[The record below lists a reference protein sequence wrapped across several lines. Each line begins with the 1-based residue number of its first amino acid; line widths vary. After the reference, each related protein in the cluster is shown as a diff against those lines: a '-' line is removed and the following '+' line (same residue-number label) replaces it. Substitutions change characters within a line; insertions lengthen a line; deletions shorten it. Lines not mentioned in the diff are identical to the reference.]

1 LIYENAAIYVPIQ
14 MLQLQL
20 IRHFFLMNEVTFITE
35 ASAVVYISVVCRHIL
50 ATNGCKS
57 QALVVPTMARL
68 SNTEAATPAAT
79 STVGIAYEG
88 ITGYS
93 PIGQKFCNVIYFE
106 RICTRA
112 A

>member
-1 LIYENAAIYVPIQ
+1 MVLVLLLLYS
-14 MLQLQL
+14 
-20 IRHFFLMNEVTFITE
+20 NEIFIDIKE
-35 ASAVVYISVVCRHIL
+35 ASAVVYLSVVCRHIL

-57 QALVVPTMARL
+57 QALVFPTHAVM
-68 SNTEAATPAAT
+68 SNTGAATPAAK

-88 ITGYS
+88 ITVS
-93 PIGQKFCNVIYFE
+93 SLIGEKFCNVIYFE